1 MANELVKPPP
11 AYLREIETLENDV
24 EATHYGMKV
33 REEALERKIAEEKR
47 LREHQ
52 RMHKAELWTTEGL
65 EMLAS
70 AGAGA
75 LSNVKIGQFPIGG
88 LLNMVLGTV
97 GKGFA
102 IYDPESAPARV
113 VARAGKTLLHGQVAI
128 TTREILRGMP

>member
-11 AYLREIETLENDV
+11 AYMREIETLENDV
-24 EATHYGMKV
+24 DATHYGMKV
-33 REEALERKIAEEKR
+33 REENLERKIAEEKR
-47 LREHQ
+47 HRELMLM
-52 RMHKAELWTTEGL
+52 RRAEVWSTEGL

-88 LLNMVLGTV
+88 MLNTVLGGV
-97 GKGFA
+97 AKGFA
-102 IYDPESAPARV
+102 IYDPESAPVRV
-113 VARAGKTLLHGQVAI
+113 IARAGKTLLHSQVAI